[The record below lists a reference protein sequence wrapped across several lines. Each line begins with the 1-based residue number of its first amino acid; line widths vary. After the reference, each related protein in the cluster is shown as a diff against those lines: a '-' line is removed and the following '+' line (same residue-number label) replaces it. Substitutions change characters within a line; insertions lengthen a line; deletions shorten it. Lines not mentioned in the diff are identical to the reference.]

1 MTIKELE
8 QIYMAVVIGLV
19 LIFMGIMIGLVI
31 NIRKSDNS
39 SPIEEM
45 NEVKHLTNSAD
56 SIKLIIINLD
66 SVKKDE
72 IQKVQTLDNDSTLKL
87 FYELLR
93 R

>member
-1 MTIKELE
+1 MTQKDINIICLQVIATVIAIFIGVIIGLTIKT
-8 QIYMAVVIGLV
+8 
-19 LIFMGIMIGLVI
+19 
-31 NIRKSDNS
+31 NKSGNS
-39 SPIEEM
+39 SPVEEM
-45 NEVKHLTNSAD
+45 NEVKKLTNSAD

-72 IQKVQTLDNDSTLKL
+72 IQKVQTLDNDSTIKL

>member
-1 MTIKELE
+1 MTQKDINTICL
-8 QIYMAVVIGLV
+8 QIIIIIIAIFIGV
-19 LIFMGIMIGLVI
+19 GIGLVI
-31 NIRKSDNS
+31 QVNKSDNS
-39 SPIEEM
+39 SPVEEM
-45 NEVKHLTNSAD
+45 NEVKKLTNSTD
-56 SIKLIIINLD
+56 SIKQVIIILD

>member
-1 MTIKELE
+1 MTQEDINRYCL
-8 QIYMAVVIGLV
+8 IVVYTLITIFVGV
-19 LIFMGIMIGLVI
+19 LIGILIDV
-31 NIRKSDNS
+31 KKYYTS
-39 SPIEEM
+39 SPVEE
-45 NEVKHLTNSAD
+45 NDKVKQLTNSVD
-56 SIKLIIINLD
+56 SIKQVIIILD

>member
-1 MTIKELE
+1 MTQKDINIICL
-8 QIYMAVVIGLV
+8 QIIIIIIAIFIGV
-19 LIFMGIMIGLVI
+19 GIGLVI
-31 NIRKSDNS
+31 QVNKSCNS
-39 SPIEEM
+39 SPVEDM
-45 NEVKHLTNSAD
+45 NEVKKLTNSAD
-56 SIKLIIINLD
+56 SIKQVIIILD

>member
-1 MTIKELE
+1 MSTKELE
-8 QIYMAVVIGLV
+8 QRYMAVVIGLMLLFV
-19 LIFMGIMIGLVI
+19 GIMIGLVI
-31 NIRKSDNS
+31 NVNKCDTS
-39 SPIEEM
+39 SPVEEM
-45 NEVKHLTNSAD
+45 NEVKQLTNSAD
-56 SIKLIIINLD
+56 SIKRVIIILD

>member
-1 MTIKELE
+1 MTQKDINIICLQVIATIIAIFIGVIIGLTIK
-8 QIYMAVVIGLV
+8 V
-19 LIFMGIMIGLVI
+19 
-31 NIRKSDNS
+31 NKSGNS
-39 SPIEEM
+39 SPVEEM
-45 NEVKHLTNSAD
+45 NEVKKLTNSAD
-56 SIKLIIINLD
+56 SIKQVIIILD

>member
-39 SPIEEM
+39 SPVEEM

>member
-8 QIYMAVVIGLV
+8 QIYRAVVIGLV

-39 SPIEEM
+39 SPVEEM

>member
-1 MTIKELE
+1 MTQKDINIICLQVIATVIAIFIGVIIGLTIK
-8 QIYMAVVIGLV
+8 A
-19 LIFMGIMIGLVI
+19 
-31 NIRKSDNS
+31 NKSNNS
-39 SPIEEM
+39 SPVEEM
-45 NEVKHLTNSAD
+45 DEVKKLTNSAD
-56 SIKLIIINLD
+56 SIKQVIIILD

>member
-1 MTIKELE
+1 MTQKDINIICL
-8 QIYMAVVIGLV
+8 QIIIIIIAIFIGV
-19 LIFMGIMIGLVI
+19 GIGLVI
-31 NIRKSDNS
+31 QVNKSDNS
-39 SPIEEM
+39 SPVEEM
-45 NEVKHLTNSAD
+45 NEVKKLTNSAD
-56 SIKLIIINLD
+56 SIKQVIIILD

>member
-1 MTIKELE
+1 MTQKDINIICL
-8 QIYMAVVIGLV
+8 QLIATVIAIFIGVIIGLS
-19 LIFMGIMIGLVI
+19 IKA
-31 NIRKSDNS
+31 NKSGNS
-39 SPIEEM
+39 SPVEEM
-45 NEVKHLTNSAD
+45 NEVKKLTNSAD